1 MLSQRYFGRKKVIT
15 LLQHSQM
22 QKFLLYKKNIG
33 MKLSNVGA
41 APMSIKSFLL
51 FFQPEPKKERNRK
64 WNDFLYIHKMSLN
77 DWRNIRRKHLL
88 YLPFNPLL
96 QSGRSIYLKTSIPV
110 RMLC

>member
-1 MLSQRYFGRKKVIT
+1 MLSQLLWPEKVIT

-51 FFQPEPKKERNRK
+51 FFSQSRK
-64 WNDFLYIHKMSLN
+64 REKSE
-77 DWRNIRRKHLL
+77 
-88 YLPFNPLL
+88 
-96 QSGRSIYLKTSIPV
+96 V
-110 RMLC
+110 E

>member
-1 MLSQRYFGRKKVIT
+1 
-15 LLQHSQM
+15 M

-51 FFQPEPKKERNRK
+51 FSARAKKERNRK
-64 WNDFLYIHKMSLN
+64 WNDFLIYSQNVFERLAEYKAETPA
-77 DWRNIRRKHLL
+77 
-88 YLPFNPLL
+88 LPAI
-96 QSGRSIYLKTSIPV
+96 QSIVAEWQEIYLKTSIPV